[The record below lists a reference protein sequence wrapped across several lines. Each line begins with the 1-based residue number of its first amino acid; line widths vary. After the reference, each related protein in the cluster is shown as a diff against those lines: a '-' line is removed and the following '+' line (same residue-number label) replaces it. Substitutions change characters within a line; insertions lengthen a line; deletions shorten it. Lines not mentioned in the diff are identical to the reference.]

1 MTAQGTDHDALRESA
16 GLYALGALP
25 PDEQSAF
32 EAHMKICV
40 ECAEEVRSLGDLT
53 AALAQSVPQ
62 IDPPLSLR
70 ARVLAGSRPAGAPT
84 MVRPAQPARI
94 RWVNPGWLSA
104 AALLVVT
111 VGLGAYTTAL
121 RQRIGGLELQLHDAV
136 ARLDRSER
144 EAEAATRALS
154 STQLRMAVL
163 TAPDLARVDLSGQP
177 PAPRA
182 AGRAFWS
189 RTRGL
194 VFAASSLPPL
204 PAGQIYQLWVVTAS
218 RPISAGL
225 IRPDA
230 NGSVTASFDTPPD
243 IPAPVAIAVTLE
255 PDGGVPA
262 PTGDR
267 YLIGLAS

>member
-1 MTAQGTDHDALRESA
+1 MTSPGSDHAAFRETA
-16 GLYALGALP
+16 ALYALGALP
-25 PDEQSAF
+25 PDERRAF
-32 EAHMKICV
+32 EAHLMTCV
-40 ECAEEVRSLGDLT
+40 ECAEEVRSLGDVT
-53 AALAQSVPQ
+53 AVLSQAVPQ
-62 IDPPLSLR
+62 IDPSPSLR
-70 ARVLAGSRPAGAPT
+70 ARVIAASRPAGAPA
-84 MVRPAQPARI
+84 VVAPERPARI
-94 RWVNPGWLSA
+94 SWLNPGWLTA
-104 AALLVVT
+104 TALLALT
-111 VGLGAYTTAL
+111 VGLGAYTAAL
-121 RQRIGGLELQLHDAV
+121 RQRIGGLEVQLRDAIV
-136 ARLDRSER
+136 RLDRSER
-144 EAEAATRALS
+144 GAEAATRALS

-163 TAPDLARVDLSGQP
+163 TAPDLARVDLTGQA

-204 PAGQIYQLWVVTAS
+204 PAGRTYQLWVVTAN

-225 IRPDA
+225 IRPDD

-267 YLIGLAS
+267 YLLGLAS